1 MLFKYVLIDV
11 FNLAYRKSSSNNC
24 VQIANDVIDFINI
37 DVKKRLD
44 PDGAVYLLFD
54 PLPKSDLGLSKAFKY
69 SPRMRK
75 EIVGS
80 YKKNRTYNPQVGEA
94 ISLLKKYYTFRGDKY
109 KMVISDDLEAD
120 DYVEQLIGMLD
131 GNIALITTDCDW
143 CRYIS
148 DKVVMINRGFDD
160 PYTKDEYTKEF
171 GIVPTIATVTLK
183 KAIYGDKSDNIESI
197 FAGKKFNSSALEDI
211 SDIMLV
217 YIANENMS
225 FKEVEKHI
233 KGAEFTRL
241 FKIKDRNPLEE
252 FEYELLAVDTS
263 IASPFSALLDNIRVI
278 KSRCDDVKKYITFA
292 PENKKYNDL
301 MDVTLKRAP
310 GVKKEI
316 KFGALKA

>member
-24 VQIANDVIDFINI
+24 VQIANDVIDFINV

-69 SPRMRK
+69 SPRIRK

-109 KMVISDDLEAD
+109 RIVISDYLEAD
-120 DYVEQLIGMLD
+120 DYVEQLIDVLD
-131 GNIALITTDCDW
+131 GDIALISTDSDW

-148 DKVVMINRGFDD
+148 NRVVMISRGFDD
-160 PYTKDEYTKEF
+160 PYTRDEYTKEF

-197 FAGKKFNSSALEDI
+197 FARKKFNSSSLEDI

-217 YIANENMS
+217 YIADKDMT
-225 FKEVEKHI
+225 FKEVEAHLKN
-233 KGAEFTRL
+233 AEFNKL

-263 IASPFSALLDNIRVI
+263 IASPFATLLDNIRVI
-278 KSRCDDVKKYITFA
+278 KSRCDNVSKYITFA

-316 KFGALKA
+316 KFGMLKA

>member
-69 SPRMRK
+69 SPRIRK

-94 ISLLKKYYTFRGDKY
+94 ISLLKKFYTFRGDKY
-109 KMVISDDLEAD
+109 KTVISDDLEAD
-120 DYVEQLIGMLD
+120 DYVEQLIDMLD
-131 GNIALITTDCDW
+131 GNIALISTDSDW

-148 DKVVMINRGFDD
+148 NRVVMINRGFDD

-197 FAGKKFNSSALEDI
+197 LAGKKFNSSALEDI

-217 YIANENMS
+217 YIANEDMP
-225 FKEVEKHI
+225 FKEVEKHL
-233 KGAEFTRL
+233 KEAEFTRL
-241 FKIKDRNPLEE
+241 YKIKDRNPLEE

-263 IASPFSALLDNIRVI
+263 IASPYSMLLDNIRVI
-278 KSRCDDVKKYITFA
+278 KSRCDNVSKYITCA

-310 GVKKEI
+310 GIKKEI